1 MSDRKASVAGR
12 AGNGAPPTPRQLF
25 ACFARISLLSVGGG
39 LSAWIR
45 RSVVERNRWMDE
57 TQFLSGFALSQ
68 IAPGPS
74 AVNLAVFVGA
84 TLGGRL
90 GAAASLLGLTVAP
103 FALIVVLGWAI
114 GVHPLPAAASRALAG
129 LGAGAIG
136 LMIATGIRMGRRGL
150 RGAVPLALAV
160 ATTAALAAGVKL
172 LAVLAV
178 ALPLSLLLL
187 GRP

>member
-1 MSDRKASVAGR
+1 
-12 AGNGAPPTPRQLF
+12 
-25 ACFARISLLSVGGG
+25 
-39 LSAWIR
+39 
-45 RSVVERNRWMDE
+45 MDD
-57 TQFLSGFALSQ
+57 THFLSGYALSQ

-90 GAAASLLGLTVAP
+90 GATASLLGLTAAP
-103 FALIVVLGWAI
+103 FALILVLGWAL
-114 GVHPLPAAASRALAG
+114 GAHPLPAAASRALAG
-129 LGAGAIG
+129 LGAGAIA

-150 RGAVPLALAV
+150 RGAVPVALAV
-160 ATTAALAAGVKL
+160 AMTAALASGAKL
-172 LAVLAV
+172 LVVLAI